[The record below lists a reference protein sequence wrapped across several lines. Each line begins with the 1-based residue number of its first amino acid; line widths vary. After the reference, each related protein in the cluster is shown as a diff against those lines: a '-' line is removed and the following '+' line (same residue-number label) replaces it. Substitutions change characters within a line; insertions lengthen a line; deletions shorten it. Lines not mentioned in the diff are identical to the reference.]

1 MYRQLESALCYG
13 CKNVFSGTITWSRQQ
28 MPFFVSDFS
37 PYFSFWVFF
46 FFFFGFDYFSFFK
59 ISSLVLHSFFKYLDP
74 LQVFLSMRSHVI
86 WNMGN
91 SGPIADISIHWTLG
105 QGHSLSSAHSPDTG
119 VG

>member
-1 MYRQLESALCYG
+1 MYSVERLPGLGSKCLFLFQTFLLI
-13 CKNVFSGTITWSRQQ
+13 F
-28 MPFFVSDFS
+28 PFG
-37 PYFSFWVFF
+37 FF